1 MTPKPSFSPDYATAN
16 NFIAKPDIKQSSR
29 SRERAN
35 SIIEWLRNYA
45 STRINSRLIDERR
58 CIPPYIILDFGNQ
71 GILGMQVPEQY
82 GGLELSTY
90 DAMRVTEQIAGI
102 DITLATFVVVN
113 NFLGVRPILQYA
125 NEGFRQELLP
135 ILAQGR
141 ELASFALTET
151 GAGSN
156 PRSLASIGIPD
167 ATGGWRLR
175 GKKIWIGTASWAG
188 LINTFVKL
196 VDADNK
202 PIGITGFALRQ
213 GTSGLRNGP
222 ESVTMGMRGMVQN
235 TIHFDEVPVSEVN
248 LLGKIGSGMAVGQD
262 AMLLTRL
269 AIGAKSLGG
278 MKRCAQLMLRY
289 ATRRDIA
296 TGRLIDNPL
305 TLVRLGNLT
314 AAITALENLITRI
327 SELVD
332 NGYSVPGEGY
342 IVCKTF
348 GSESLWQA
356 ADNLIQLLGGRG
368 YIETNIAPQIL
379 RDARI
384 FRVFEGPTETLNMF
398 LGSSLLQPREE
409 LQIFFCNSLNAPVV
423 WESLK
428 SAVGEINARWSES
441 IAPFSDRTSARRW
454 ASLVAGEV
462 ATYAILLAALQGTPN
477 HKPLNQLHRGA
488 IDWVQSQ
495 FDIAL
500 QKALSGQELISA
512 TQSADETTALISSY
526 NETIGDLQQTL
537 PGEDHSLDELLN
549 PL

>member
-1 MTPKPSFSPDYATAN
+1 MQTNHLTPKN
-16 NFIAKPDIKQSSR
+16 NFNNLISQGNITQSDISR
-29 SRERAN
+29 DRAN

-45 STRINSRLIDERR
+45 TDRINSRLIDERR
-58 CIPPYIILDFGNQ
+58 CIPPYIVLDFGNQ
-71 GILGMQVPEQY
+71 GILGMQVPEKY
-82 GGLELSTY
+82 GGLGLNTY
-90 DAMRVTEQIAGI
+90 DAMRVIEQIAGI

-113 NFLGVRPILQYA
+113 NFLGIRPILQYA
-125 NEGFRQELLP
+125 TETFREELLP

-141 ELASFALTET
+141 ELAAFALTEQ

-167 ATGGWRLR
+167 AEGGWRLS
-175 GKKIWIGTASWAG
+175 GTKIWSGTASWAG

-202 PIGITGFALRQ
+202 PIGIAGFALRQ
-213 GTSGLRNGP
+213 GTSGLRHGP
-222 ESVTMGMRGMVQN
+222 EAVTMGMRGMVQN
-235 TIHFDEVPVSEVN
+235 TVHFDEVPVSEVN
-248 LLGKIGSGMAVGQD
+248 LLGEIGSGMAVAQD

-289 ATRRDIA
+289 ATRRDVA
-296 TGRLIDNPL
+296 TGRLIDNPV

-314 AAITALENLITRI
+314 AAITALETLITRI

-332 NGYSVPGEGY
+332 NGYSVPGEAY

-348 GSESLWQA
+348 GSECLWQA

-384 FRVFEGPTETLNMF
+384 FRIFEGPTETLNMF
-398 LGSSLLQPREE
+398 LGSSLFQPREE
-409 LQIFFCNSLNAPVV
+409 LQIFFCNSLNAPAV

-428 SAVGEINARWSES
+428 GAIGQINARWSES

-454 ASLVAGEV
+454 AALVAGEV
-462 ATYAILLAALQGTPN
+462 ATYAILLAALQGS
-477 HKPLNQLHRGA
+477 HHRKPLNQLHRGA
-488 IDWVQSQ
+488 NDWVQAQ

-500 QKALSGQELISA
+500 KKALNDQQLKSA
-512 TQSADETTALISSY
+512 MQSIDETIALISSY
-526 NETIGDLQQTL
+526 AETIGDLQQTL
-537 PGEDHSLDELLN
+537 PGEDNSLDELLRHSN
-549 PL
+549 L